1 MTFRFLLAI
10 TQIRRERMRAA
21 CVKTAVDAGG
31 ALEQTMGCKPA
42 ALAASVPL
50 LACKLLILKQLVV
63 VEVAGIEPA
72 SEGLQR
78 TEPTCVSD
86 SLGFADASFER
97 ARTQRR

>member
-1 MTFRFLLAI
+1 MSSGSRDCDLHLVFFDY
-10 TQIRRERMRAA
+10 
-21 CVKTAVDAGG
+21 VF
-31 ALEQTMGCKPA
+31 
-42 ALAASVPL
+42 
-50 LACKLLILKQLVV
+50 KLLILKKM

-97 ARTQRR
+97 ARTQRHASPLVFRPRSKGKNPSLACCVASRPDLAGKIGET

>member
-1 MTFRFLLAI
+1 M
-10 TQIRRERMRAA
+10 
-21 CVKTAVDAGG
+21 
-31 ALEQTMGCKPA
+31 
-42 ALAASVPL
+42 
-50 LACKLLILKQLVV
+50 

-97 ARTQRR
+97 ARTKRR